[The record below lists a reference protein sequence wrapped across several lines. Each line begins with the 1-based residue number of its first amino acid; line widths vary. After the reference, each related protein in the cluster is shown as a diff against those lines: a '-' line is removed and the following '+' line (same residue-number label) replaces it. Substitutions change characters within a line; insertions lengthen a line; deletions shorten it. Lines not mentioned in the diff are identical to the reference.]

1 MAKDPAFLFYSS
13 DFLSGTFTM
22 SDEQIGKYIKLLCF
36 QHQKGIITEKD
47 MLKIC
52 NGYDEDIICKF
63 VKTDAGYYNA
73 RLKEEAD
80 KRSAYSESRRKNK
93 MKKDITDDTKNTSSS
108 YEQHMENENENEDEI
123 KNENNIIP
131 KSSNFPT
138 MPKPEDV
145 PTIPEIK
152 IGSAI
157 ELLSITRKIKTTPED
172 VKSLWEVFKIQNIDG
187 KTYYANEDKVYS
199 HFINWIKI
207 QKFENN
213 GKSVNEERFD
223 KRVEYASRYDT
234 ESEKG

>member
-22 SDEQIGKYIKLLCF
+22 SNEQIGIYIKLLCF

-52 NGYDEDIICKF
+52 NGYDEDIIAKF
-63 VKTDAGYYNA
+63 QKNELGYYNA

-93 MKKDITDDTKNTSSS
+93 MKKDITEHTDNISTT
-108 YEQHMENENENEDEI
+108 YVTHMENENEDEDI
-123 KNENNIIP
+123 IENTIVL
-131 KSSNFPT
+131 KKEADFPQ

-145 PTIPEIK
+145 MEIPDIK

-157 ELLSITRKIKTTPED
+157 ELLGITKKITATYEEVRK
-172 VKSLWEVFKIQNIDG
+172 LWEVFKIQNLDG
-187 KTYYANEDKVYS
+187 KTYYANVDKVYS

-213 GKSVNEERFD
+213 GKSINETRFD
-223 KRVEYASRYDT
+223 KRIEYASRYNTD
-234 ESEKG
+234 SEKG